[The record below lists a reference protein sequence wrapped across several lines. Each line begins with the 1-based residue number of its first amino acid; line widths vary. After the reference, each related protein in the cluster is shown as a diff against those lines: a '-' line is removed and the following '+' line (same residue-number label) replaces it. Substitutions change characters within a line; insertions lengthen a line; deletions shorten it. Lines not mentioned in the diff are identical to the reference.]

1 MKADLFVKKITLSE
15 NGRWYFLN
23 RITLEVEAM
32 EAQVETGTGSQRF
45 PKQESPSLKGTL
57 AGVLFIGG
65 FILVTWFSIFFLF
78 LSRN

>member
-1 MKADLFVKKITLSE
+1 MKKITLSE

-32 EAQVETGTGSQRF
+32 EAQVDRREPDRKGS
-45 PKQESPSLKGTL
+45 PNEESPSLKGTL